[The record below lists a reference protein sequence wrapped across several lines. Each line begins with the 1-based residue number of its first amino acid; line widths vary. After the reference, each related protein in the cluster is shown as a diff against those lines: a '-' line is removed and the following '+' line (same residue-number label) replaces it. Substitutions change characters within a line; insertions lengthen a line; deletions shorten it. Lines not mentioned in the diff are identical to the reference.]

1 MAGLDNIKHYDE
13 GGDVESTDTTEAKA
27 PLSAKAVES
36 KSKYALPTT
45 KGVGGVDENLLQNMR
60 QLIAEREAQAS
71 SPLEGLKDATAWW
84 SGGMAGPAATL
95 AARDAQ
101 REAQTATTFGMK
113 RDLAQY
119 QVAQQQAQNLQ
130 RQLFGAPA
138 ATAPGQ
144 AAQPGGAAAPAAGAP
159 STQGGLLGLVRDP
172 ALQQSIAVQ
181 AQTDQPG
188 ALKSIQGYLAK
199 NAEDPQLAKDI
210 RWMVSNG
217 LIDPKLVPAA
227 AMTKLVG
234 SGAFVPHD
242 VRGVGGTG
250 QGTPFGAA
258 MGVSQGASPAA
269 IAGAPAAPAAPA
281 PAPAPVMRSP
291 APAVQPP
298 AAAPAPTPAAAPA
311 PAPAPAAAPAP
322 APAPTVL
329 PGEPARVTP
338 RITPVPRLDTTI
350 PEQTPRVASPF
361 APGTKEDLEF
371 QKSAAEVPLAGG
383 KEFAQGVEKLNATKA
398 AQVDTAAQSA
408 GERKVRF
415 NDIKA
420 ITEDPEMQVI
430 FGKLAKKGITPFV
443 LKQLE
448 SGVNAGQFG
457 TMGVGNLE
465 RNLMEAGA
473 TKEQIEKLHK
483 VEKSLGAAELDYA
496 KTYLT
501 GQGAVSDNERKLV
514 KDAVG
519 SVKDPAKVLNMQA
532 SVMAER
538 AEFDEKVASLYDAYR
553 ERHGEYAS
561 FGKFMRSPGA
571 KAAISEHNTKLAQII
586 GRKPNELGDPFNSK
600 GGQQAPAASEHP
612 GKSLVNQY
620 LKR

>member
-1 MAGLDNIKHYDE
+1 MAGLDNIKHYNGEDGSSVQSE
-13 GGDVESTDTTEAKA
+13 TTTETDA
-27 PLSAKAVES
+27 PLSAKAVTS
-36 KSKYALPTT
+36 QSKYALPIT
-45 KGVGGVDENLLQNMR
+45 KGVGGVDPSLLENMR
-60 QLIAEREAQAS
+60 QLIAEREAQKGS
-71 SPLEGLKDATAWW
+71 VMESLKDATAWW
-84 SGGMAGPAATL
+84 SGGMAGPGQHL

-119 QVAQQQAQNLQ
+119 EVAQQQAKNLQ
-130 RQLFGAPA
+130 RQLFGSGAPAAATPSA

-144 AAQPGGAAAPAAGAP
+144 AAQPGMAPAPGAP
-159 STQGGLLGLVRDP
+159 AQPGSLIDLVRDP
-172 ALQQSIAVQ
+172 GLKQSII
-181 AQTDQPG
+181 AQGTRDLPG
-188 ALKSIQGYLAK
+188 AEKAIQTYLSK

-210 RWMVSNG
+210 RYLTQSG
-217 LIDPKLVPAA
+217 LVDPKLIPAA
-227 AMTKLVG
+227 ALLKFTG

-242 VRGVGGTG
+242 VRGIGGTS
-250 QGTPFGAA
+250 QGTPFAAASGVNPGAA
-258 MGVSQGASPAA
+258 
-269 IAGAPAAPAAPA
+269 APAMAAKPPPVLPSMTPPPAAPA
-281 PAPAPVMRSP
+281 PAPA
-291 APAVQPP
+291 APLSSGVLTKP
-298 AAAPAPTPAAAPA
+298 AAPA
-311 PAPAPAAAPAP
+311 PAPAATLPPPLPPATPPAP
-322 APAPTVL
+322 IAP
-329 PGEPARVTP
+329 
-338 RITPVPRLDTTI
+338 TTI
-350 PEQTPRVASPF
+350 PRIASPF
-361 APGTKEDLEF
+361 APGTKEDLDF
-371 QKSAAEVPLAGG
+371 QAKNAEVPLAGG

-398 AQVDTAAQSA
+398 AQVDTAALSA

-420 ITEDPEMQVI
+420 ITEDPDMQLV
-430 FGKLAKKGITPFV
+430 FGKLAKKGLTPFV

-538 AEFDEKVASLYDAYR
+538 AEFDEKVASAYNR
-553 ERHGEYAS
+553 YRDTHGEYAS
-561 FGKFMRSPGA
+561 FGKFMRSPE
-571 KAAISEHNTKLAQII
+571 AISAINEHNTKLAQII

-600 GGQQAPAASEHP
+600 GAQATATPTHP
-612 GKSLVNQY
+612 GASLVNQY
-620 LKR
+620 LKGK